1 MLHSVAFNYL
11 ILVLFSAHM
20 KPAELKAL
28 RKQAGLT
35 QEALASLL
43 NKSRMTIQ
51 RWESGQVKLDKT
63 KALAIRAVIRE
74 WLSGAG
80 K

>member
-1 MLHSVAFNYL
+1 
-11 ILVLFSAHM
+11 M

-74 WLSGAG
+74 WLSGVG